1 LGGTQIGQTTPPQRT
16 VSAAPRFIKA
26 KKKLSTNAQLET
38 DEQVK
43 EILKDPL
50 KGEPK
55 TGALRGVRVV
65 KFKADDRQYLLA
77 YTSRAKVNTIEVLD
91 IGVHENFYK
100 GWQDYL
106 AARPTPK

>member
-1 LGGTQIGQTTPPQRT
+1 MGGAQVGKTTPPQRT
-16 VSAAPRFIKA
+16 ASAAPRFIKA
-26 KKKLSTNAQLET
+26 KKRLPTNVQLET

-50 KGEPK
+50 RGEPK

-77 YTSRAKVNTIEVLD
+77 YTFRAKVNTVEVLD

-100 GWQDYL
+100 GLQDYL
-106 AARPTPK
+106 ADRPIPK